1 MKVEY
6 EKLVK
11 NGISHE
17 IALLVVKAKY
27 NKLDEST
34 DEIISSLKDENL
46 ELSKHLKDFKELN
59 ENNIMYNNDKN

>member
-34 DEIISSLKDENL
+34 DEIIYNLKDENL
-46 ELSKHLKDFKELN
+46 ELFKHRKDFKEFHS
-59 ENNIMYNNDKN
+59 EK

>member
-27 NKLDEST
+27 NKLDES
-34 DEIISSLKDENL
+34 DLSFIDLLFFIS
-46 ELSKHLKDFKELN
+46 F
-59 ENNIMYNNDKN
+59 

>member
-6 EKLVK
+6 EKLTK

-34 DEIISSLKDENL
+34 DEIIYNLKDENV
-46 ELSKHLKDFKELN
+46 ELYKHIKYFKEFS
-59 ENNIMYNNDKN
+59 EK

>member
-6 EKLVK
+6 EKLIK

-17 IALLVVKAKY
+17 IAILVVKTKY

-34 DEIISSLKDENL
+34 DEIIYNLKDENL
-46 ELSKHLKDFKELN
+46 ELSKHIKDFKEFS
-59 ENNIMYNNDKN
+59 

>member
-1 MKVEY
+1 MDFKMKVEY

-11 NGISHE
+11 IGISHE

-34 DEIISSLKDENL
+34 DEIIDNLKDENL
-46 ELSKHLKDFKELN
+46 ELSKHIKEFKELHS
-59 ENNIMYNNDKN
+59 EK

>member
-34 DEIISSLKDENL
+34 DEIIYNLKMKILNYLNILKNL
-46 ELSKHLKDFKELN
+46 
-59 ENNIMYNNDKN
+59 KNFIVKNK

>member
-34 DEIISSLKDENL
+34 DEILSNIKDENL
-46 ELSKHLKDFKELN
+46 ELSKHLKDL
-59 ENNIMYNNDKN
+59 KN

>member
-6 EKLVK
+6 EKLLK

-17 IALLVVKAKY
+17 IAMLVVKAKY

-34 DEIISSLKDENL
+34 DEIIHNLKDENL
-46 ELSKHLKDFKELN
+46 ELSKHIKDFKEFS
-59 ENNIMYNNDKN
+59 EK

>member
-1 MKVEY
+1 MKFEY

-17 IALLVVKAKY
+17 ISLLVVKAKY

-34 DEIISSLKDENL
+34 DEIINNLKDENL
-46 ELSKHLKDFKELN
+46 EWYKHIKDFKEFS
-59 ENNIMYNNDKN
+59 EK

>member
-1 MKVEY
+1 MDYKMKVEY

-27 NKLDEST
+27 KKLDEST
-34 DEIISSLKDENL
+34 DEILYSLKDENL
-46 ELSKHLKDFKELN
+46 ELSKHIKDFKEFSQ
-59 ENNIMYNNDKN
+59 K